1 MTIFHDNN
9 YHFYHC
15 LFIFIL
21 LGNLTSV
28 IHRFPYSA
36 INFAVYDRLRN
47 YFRKKNYTESPFTRF
62 LCGASAGGIACF
74 ACYPLDLVRTKLTV
88 LGGHGGHVYGGIS
101 KTIYSIVK
109 SEGIL
114 GLYRGVL
121 ISVCVTTPTFGISFC
136 VYGTVKEKILNLRS
150 RFNILKDN
158 QKLSAY
164 GCMFCGAIS
173 GTTSSLIMFPAD
185 SLRRRMQVS
194 GFLLNPD
201 LSNKNSQN
209 IKNTIETSKKNSI
222 VILKEILL
230 TFKGDGYKG
239 LYRGII
245 PELLKVIP
253 MVSITFGIY
262 EFTYD
267 LLNA

>member
-1 MTIFHDNN
+1 M
-9 YHFYHC
+9 
-15 LFIFIL
+15 
-21 LGNLTSV
+21 

-47 YFRKKNYTESPFTRF
+47 YFRKKNYSESPFTRF
-62 LCGASAGGIACF
+62 LCGASAGGSACF

-88 LGGHGGHVYGGIS
+88 LGGNGGHLYGGIS
-101 KTIYSIVK
+101 KTLYSIVK
-109 SEGIL
+109 NEGIF

-136 VYGTVKEKILNLRS
+136 VYGTVKETILNLRS
-150 RFNILKDN
+150 RFNIFKDN
-158 QKLSAY
+158 GKLSAY
-164 GCMFCGAIS
+164 GSMFCGAIS

-194 GFLLNPD
+194 GFINNPHTN
-201 LSNKNSQN
+201 SNSNHIQN
-209 IKNTIETSKKNSI
+209 IKNNPNISSTPIEQTSKKSSI
-222 VILKEILL
+222 DIFKEILQ
-230 TFKGDGYKG
+230 TCKGDGYKG
-239 LYRGII
+239 LYRGIL

-267 LLNA
+267 LLNS

>member
-1 MTIFHDNN
+1 
-9 YHFYHC
+9 
-15 LFIFIL
+15 
-21 LGNLTSV
+21 V

-47 YFRKKNYTESPFTRF
+47 YFRKKNYTESAFTRF
-62 LCGASAGGIACF
+62 LCGASAGGSACF

-88 LGGHGGHVYGGIS
+88 LGGQGGHLYGGIS

-109 SEGIL
+109 NEGIL

-150 RFNILKDN
+150 RFNIFACPGESHTSPGIN

-164 GCMFCGAIS
+164 GCMFCGAVS

-194 GFLLNPD
+194 GFLLNTDIPANTD
-201 LSNKNSQN
+201 MNTQI
-209 IKNTIETSKKNSI
+209 IKNTIDKTRKNSI
-222 VILKEILL
+222 VLLKEILL